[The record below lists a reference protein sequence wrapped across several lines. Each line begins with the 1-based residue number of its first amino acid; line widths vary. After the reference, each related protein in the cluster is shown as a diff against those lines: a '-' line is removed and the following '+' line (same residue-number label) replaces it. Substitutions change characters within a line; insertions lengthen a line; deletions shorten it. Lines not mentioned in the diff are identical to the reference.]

1 MGYLPRSD
9 RLYGAEAKH
18 MPRQIQDAEGVA
30 RRAEARAG
38 LERKV
43 SERTTVLS
51 LKLPGTA
58 NRLGEA

>member
-1 MGYLPRSD
+1 
-9 RLYGAEAKH
+9 